1 MDPELHRLALT
12 QAARLQALKRT
23 ELLDSLP
30 EPSFERF
37 TRMAARLT
45 SSPTALVSLVDD
57 NRQFFKSA
65 LGLGEPWAS
74 ERQTP
79 LTHSFCQYVAASG
92 RPLVVEDAREHEL
105 VKDNL
110 AVSEL
115 GVLSYLGIP
124 LWAEGKC
131 IGSLCVLESQPRRWS
146 EEDQQALRDL
156 AATVNAEIELRL
168 TTTFA
173 ERLTQLMPAV
183 IYVYDRSQDR
193 LTFYNELATLYNLNP
208 LWIEPV
214 DGEVCLTS
222 KKSQQ
227 TRWFLHRCIML
238 DTDGNLQLGVATDID
253 ESKRQ
258 LLSQLEQEL
267 RGSADVAEALARV
280 RQSLQAAG

>member
-12 QAARLQALKRT
+12 QAARLQALK
-23 ELLDSLP
+23 
-30 EPSFERF
+30 
-37 TRMAARLT
+37 
-45 SSPTALVSLVDD
+45 
-57 NRQFFKSA
+57 
-65 LGLGEPWAS
+65 
-74 ERQTP
+74 RQTP

-214 DGEVCLTS
+214 DGEGCLTS

>member
-1 MDPELHRLALT
+1 MDTPQHRMALT

-37 TRMAARLT
+37 TRLATRLT
-45 SSPTALVSLVDD
+45 ATSTALVSLVDD
-57 NRQFFKSA
+57 HRQFFKSS

-92 RPLVVEDAREHEL
+92 RPLIVEDARTHEL

-110 AVSEL
+110 AVSEI
-115 GVLSYLGIP
+115 GVLAYLGIP

-131 IGSLCVLESQPRRWS
+131 IGSLCVLESQPRQWS
-146 EEDQQALRDL
+146 EEDQQALQDL
-156 AATVNAEIELRL
+156 AATVNSELELRL
-168 TTTFA
+168 TTNFA
-173 ERLTQLMPAV
+173 ERLTQLMPAI
-183 IYVYDRSQDR
+183 IYVYDRAQDR
-193 LTFYNELATLYNLNP
+193 LTFYNEHATRYNLNP

-222 KKSQQ
+222 KKSGE
-227 TRWFLHRCIML
+227 TRWFLHRCLML
-238 DTDGNLQLGVATDID
+238 DVDQTLQLGIATDVH
-253 ESKRQ
+253 ESKN
-258 LLSQLEQEL
+258 EL
-267 RGSADVAEALARV
+267 LARLREEIQNCTDISQV
-280 RQSLQAAG
+280 LARLERF